1 MFVLVLVLVVVFVL
15 PGFDGELGFGL
26 YGLRQCQFPQIYI
39 SEVHAGTDCEHF
51 HGLQILSTVYKSFPL
66 PTMKISSP
74 LLLSLGVAVAQASP
88 VEKRAG
94 ITDGMSFLC
103 PTLDSSSL

>member
-1 MFVLVLVLVVVFVL
+1 MS
-15 PGFDGELGFGL
+15 
-26 YGLRQCQFPQIYI
+26 I
-39 SEVHAGTDCEHF
+39 
-51 HGLQILSTVYKSFPL
+51 STVYKSFPL

-94 ITDGMSFLC
+94 ITDGMSFFLW

>member
-1 MFVLVLVLVVVFVL
+1 
-15 PGFDGELGFGL
+15 
-26 YGLRQCQFPQIYI
+26 
-39 SEVHAGTDCEHF
+39 
-51 HGLQILSTVYKSFPL
+51 
-66 PTMKISSP
+66 MKISSP

-94 ITDGMSFLC
+94 ITDGMSFFLW